1 MLIEALDP
9 ISAHRHPQGGGAFL
23 LTQHDAEQPDKHP
36 PGSVWSGSDANER
49 TGLAIQC

>member
-23 LTQHDAEQPDKHP
+23 LTQHDAAQSDKHLL
-36 PGSVWSGSDANER
+36 GSACSGIDAIDR
-49 TGLAIQC
+49 TGLATQS